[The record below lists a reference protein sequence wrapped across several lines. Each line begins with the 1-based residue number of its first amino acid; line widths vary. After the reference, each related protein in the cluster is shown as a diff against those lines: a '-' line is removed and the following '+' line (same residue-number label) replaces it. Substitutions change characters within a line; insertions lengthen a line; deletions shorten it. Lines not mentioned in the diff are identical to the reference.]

1 MIYAY
6 DKMYLSRAQKIMGNM
21 IDLAVNEYKIKIT
34 EFYNRFLNSRVSEDF
49 SKGDTSTLAGKTGK
63 ELFAEI
69 MDLKEEDYRQLS
81 DVQLPINRSPEYW
94 AGWVLAYYQWSRGVS
109 FSVIND
115 EIPIEIILDMY
126 NPFHEMDI
134 TQAVD
139 ELNRIRQ
146 QKRIESYLKYFRK
159 KMGYT
164 QAELADATGIPL
176 RTIQQYEQKRKNI
189 NKASAD
195 SILILSN
202 ILKCNPIDL
211 MEA

>member
-109 FSVIND
+109 FRVIND

-164 QAELADATGIPL
+164 QAELANATGIPL

>member
-6 DKMYLSRAQKIMGNM
+6 DKIYLSRAQKIMGNM

-34 EFYNRFLNSRVSEDF
+34 EFYNRFLNNRVSEDF

-81 DVQLPINRSPEYW
+81 DVKLPINRSPEYW

-109 FSVIND
+109 FRVIND

-164 QAELADATGIPL
+164 QAELANATGIPL

>member
-6 DKMYLSRAQKIMGNM
+6 DRIYLTRAQKILGNM
-21 IDLAVNEYKIKIT
+21 LDLAVNEYKIKLT
-34 EFYNRFLNSRVSEDF
+34 EFYRRFLGSRVSEDF
-49 SKGDTSTLAGKTGK
+49 SQGDSSTIAGKTGK

-69 MDLKEEDYRQLS
+69 MDFKEEDFEQLANI
-81 DVQLPINRSPEYW
+81 QLPVNKSPEYW
-94 AGWVLAYYQWSRGVS
+94 TGWILAYYQWTRGVS
-109 FSVIND
+109 FRVIDD
-115 EIPIEIILDMY
+115 EIPVEVILDMY
-126 NPFHEMDI
+126 DPYHEMDI

-146 QKRIESYLKYFRK
+146 VSRVEPYIKYFRK

-164 QAELADATGIPL
+164 QAELAEAAGIPL
-176 RTIQQYEQKRKNI
+176 KTIQQYEQKRKNI

-195 SILILSN
+195 SILALSN